1 MTEKKKKARIKPKEL
16 KINEVKGRWRELNK
30 YKIGQILTSK
40 EEVVLEKGISGEK
53 VVIPKGNRIMIGA
66 DKLAHHLKNGCIQP
80 LPEDAE
86 VKGYDTESIASVIY
100 DWLNRRFNLQEDM
113 LDDYEIEK
121 QEFIDEIE
129 YALSEYVGM

>member
-1 MTEKKKKARIKPKEL
+1 MI
-16 KINEVKGRWRELNK
+16 K

-40 EEVVLEKGISGEK
+40 EDLILEKGISGEK
-53 VVIPKGNRIMIGA
+53 VIIPKGNRIMIGA
-66 DKLAHHLKNGCIQP
+66 DKLAHHLKDGYIQP
-80 LPEDAE
+80 LPEVAE

-100 DWLNRRFNLQEDM
+100 EWLNKRFNLQEDM
-113 LDDYEIEK
+113 LDEWEIEK